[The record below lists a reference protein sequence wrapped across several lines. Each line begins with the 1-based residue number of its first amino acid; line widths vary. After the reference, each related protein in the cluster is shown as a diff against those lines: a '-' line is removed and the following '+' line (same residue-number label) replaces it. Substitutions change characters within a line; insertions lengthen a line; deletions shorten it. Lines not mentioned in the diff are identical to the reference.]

1 MRGFARMCHF
11 YPWATPERVAC
22 LTEPQSYAL
31 ASQIGHILQD
41 EGEAGAA
48 ALLPLFAT
56 KAAAG
61 AMPSRGA

>member
-31 ASQIGHILQD
+31 ASQIGAILQD

-48 ALLPLFAT
+48 ALAPLFVAKSMT
-56 KAAAG
+56 SAL
-61 AMPSRGA
+61 PSR